1 MSLTLDPSI
10 NSLVSQSM
18 ALSQAQVQSV
28 AQVKL
33 AKTVDDTLK
42 QQVLTLIS
50 SAGLQT
56 YNAQGV
62 MQTTP
67 AVGARVN
74 VVA

>member
-1 MSLTLDPSI
+1 MSLSLDPSV

-18 ALSQAQVQSV
+18 AMSQAQVQSV

-33 AKTVDDTLK
+33 AKSVDESLK
-42 QQVLTLIS
+42 SAVMTLIS

-62 MQTTP
+62 MQVVP

-74 VVA
+74 VVG

>member
-1 MSLTLDPSI
+1 MSISLDPTV

-18 ALSQAQVQSV
+18 AMSQAQVQGA

-33 AKTVDDTLK
+33 AKSVDETLK
-42 QQVLTLIS
+42 SAVMTLIS

-62 MQTTP
+62 MQTAP
-67 AVGARVN
+67 AVGVHVN
-74 VVA
+74 VTA

>member
-1 MSLTLDPSI
+1 MSISLDPTV

-18 ALSQAQVQSV
+18 AMSQAQVQSA

-33 AKTVDDTLK
+33 AKSVDETLK
-42 QQVLTLIS
+42 SAVMTLIS

-62 MQTTP
+62 MQTAP
-67 AVGARVN
+67 AVGVHVN
-74 VVA
+74 VTA